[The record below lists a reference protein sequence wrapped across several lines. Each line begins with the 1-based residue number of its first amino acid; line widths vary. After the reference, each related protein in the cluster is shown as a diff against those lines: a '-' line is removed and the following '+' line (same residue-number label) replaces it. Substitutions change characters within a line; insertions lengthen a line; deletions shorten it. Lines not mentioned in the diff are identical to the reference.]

1 MGDLGKTI
9 GVISHSLKITNSV
22 KDIVTIGVEFDYST
36 MDDQAIKN
44 LIVRSTTIDFQ
55 RPTRLLSASE
65 IKSLN
70 GTVVIAQNAGRKVQ
84 SASEIKAQTV
94 ALLAGMSKNDRLTY
108 LQEMMDKLDIDEV
121 GGSNDK
127 DDFDQVINE

>member
-1 MGDLGKTI
+1 MGDLGKI
-9 GVISHSLKITNSV
+9 VGVISHAMKVTNTA
-22 KDIVTIGVEFDYST
+22 KDVVSISIEFDYST

-108 LQEMMDKLDIDEV
+108 LQEMMDKLDIDEID
-121 GGSNDK
+121 GSNDK
-127 DDFDQVINE
+127 DDFNQVINE